1 LDSQLT
7 IFTGVT
13 VQPFG
18 AVAVDSF
25 PETYPAQDQVP
36 ENDAKEYPPE
46 EENNSPV
53 PGSIHGG
60 IIARRLFPWWFLT

>member
-1 LDSQLT
+1 M
-7 IFTGVT
+7 
-13 VQPFG
+13 QPLG

-25 PETYPAQDQVP
+25 SEPNPGQDEIPEYDTQ
-36 ENDAKEYPPE
+36 ENAPK

-60 IIARRLFPWWFLT
+60 IIARWINSGEKVD